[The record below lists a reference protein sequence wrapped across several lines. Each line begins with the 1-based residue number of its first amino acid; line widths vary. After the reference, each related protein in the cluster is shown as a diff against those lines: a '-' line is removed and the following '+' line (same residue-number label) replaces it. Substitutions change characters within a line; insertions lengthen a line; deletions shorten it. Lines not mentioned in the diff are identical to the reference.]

1 VSVGDLDQSPQ
12 ALKALAKA
20 RQALEAEESVS
31 KQLFQVDTQNFAQAV
46 RLLLEIR
53 KPRFA
58 GVAQAVEDVSECATM
73 IGEYSS
79 LGASVLGA
87 AGSVVPGIGN
97 AVGAIIGSIGGA
109 IVAAWE
115 CGALA
120 WLREGLEAIGE
131 WLIEVF
137 DPKPEEFQ
145 IYIDVAGPA
154 VRRTGFTLDAKKEE
168 RLLLGL
174 LPEGP
179 FKKNALA
186 FMTTNL
192 PGSKASPIE
201 ARWLL
206 RRTMELG
213 GGVEEFALLNR
224 VLGNE
229 DLRVERSRVF
239 YDRILG
245 AWKSV
250 PKTLQHLK
258 KPLLFDALRR
268 GGFTAAEARK
278 EVYDTVRKQDGI
290 ELAYLRELLKSYQ
303 PGDAELVV
311 RAKLARRG
319 QAVAIPD
326 LRAALAALP
335 ESVRPKLPPPAMR
348 SGVFDAS
355 RMASDEPKTEDSGS
369 MVPLLLLG
377 AAAAFLLLR
386 K

>member
-1 VSVGDLDQSPQ
+1 MSVGDLDQSPQ
-12 ALKALAKA
+12 ALKALGKA

-58 GVAQAVEDVSECATM
+58 GVAQAVEDVGECAVM

-79 LGASVLGA
+79 IGASVMGA

-97 AVGAIIGSIGGA
+97 AVGAIVGSIGGA

-115 CGALA
+115 CGALS
-120 WLREGLEAIGE
+120 WIREGVEAIGE

-145 IYIDVAGPA
+145 VYYDVAGA
-154 VRRTGFTLDAKKEE
+154 AIRRTNFTIGPEKEE
-168 RLLLGL
+168 LMLVGL

-179 FKKNALA
+179 FKQNFRA
-186 FMTTNL
+186 FMSKKL
-192 PGSKASPIE
+192 PGTKVSPIE
-201 ARWLL
+201 MRWLL

-213 GGVEEFALLNR
+213 GGAEEFALLNR
-224 VLGNE
+224 AVGNE
-229 DLRVERSRVF
+229 NMPVVRSRVF
-239 YDRILG
+239 YDRINET
-245 AWKSV
+245 WKDV
-250 PKTLQHLK
+250 PKALHYMK
-258 KPLLFDALRR
+258 KPLLFQALRN

-278 EVYDTVRKQDGI
+278 EVYKAKRVQDVN
-290 ELAYLRELLKSYQ
+290 ELLYLRELLKSYQ
-303 PGDAELVV
+303 PGDAELAV
-311 RAKLARRG
+311 RAKLARG
-319 QAVAIPD
+319 GSTVSLPD
-326 LRAALAALP
+326 FRPALEALP
-335 ESVRPKLPPPAMR
+335 ESVRPKLPPPAIR
-348 SGVFDAS
+348 SGVFEADRTVFDA
-355 RMASDEPKTEDSGS
+355 PKAEDSGS